1 MVRDQDERRILRQVS
16 AAAVVRW
23 SWRHRGTIVRGA
35 DLVLRLPDR
44 VRLGRFGDMVTEAK
58 VISRLDQA
66 FARNLDVRLEALTD
80 GEITMRDG
88 LDPNDL
94 GIARNLL
101 APMAGIVDVR
111 TDVAHQPTM
120 EDALAS

>member
-1 MVRDQDERRILRQVS
+1 MIRRILRQVS